1 MATDTNMCVLITL
14 QLGEKFASDSSIVI
28 AKMDS
33 TVNELEHT
41 KINSFPTIKLYK
53 KGDNKIVE
61 YSGER
66 TLEGLSKFIET
77 DGFNS
82 ALGTPNVSDTCVP
95 KEINMLDVAFQLSK
109 PNKFS
114 DIVLMLSSYVKFS

>member
-1 MATDTNMCVLITL
+1 MATNTNMCVLITL

-28 AKMDS
+28 AQMDS

-82 ALGTPNVSDTCVP
+82 ALGTPNVSDTYVP

>member
-1 MATDTNMCVLITL
+1 VLTL

-77 DGFNS
+77 DGSYGQAGPDQVQSINNS
-82 ALGTPNVSDTCVP
+82 
-95 KEINMLDVAFQLSK
+95 
-109 PNKFS
+109 
-114 DIVLMLSSYVKFS
+114 

>member
-66 TLEGLSKFIET
+66 TLEGFSKFIET
-77 DGFNS
+77 DGFNF
-82 ALGTPNVSDTCVP
+82 ALGTPQGRLEQSSPTTQHPLNVSEKCVP
-95 KEINMLDVAFQLSK
+95 K
-109 PNKFS
+109 
-114 DIVLMLSSYVKFS
+114 